1 VSALGETSERYS
13 FNDNSEAAFHKNR
26 PDYELIEKR
35 RETLWEALK
44 MTPEEIETAKRACKD
59 VKPLR

>member
-1 VSALGETSERYS
+1 MT
-13 FNDNSEAAFHKNR
+13 DEAAFHKNR
-26 PDYELIEKR
+26 PTAEPIEKR

-59 VKPLR
+59 VKPLG